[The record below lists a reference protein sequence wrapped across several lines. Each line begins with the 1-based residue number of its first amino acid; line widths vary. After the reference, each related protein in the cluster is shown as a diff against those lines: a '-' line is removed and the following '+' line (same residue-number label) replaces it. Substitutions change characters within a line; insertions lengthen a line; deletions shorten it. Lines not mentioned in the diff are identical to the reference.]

1 MSRVGDWFKRYQE
14 FAALVPGL
22 VFVSLAAWVVFGALD
37 RRLGTDALAMLLELA
52 IRSAFAFAALGLA
65 NLALRRQ
72 RRRLGPGESALL
84 WVRVLNGERGA
95 LIVYLTDT
103 FVWSL
108 AYTSALFF
116 FWPSG

>member
-1 MSRVGDWFKRYQE
+1 MGRVSGWFKRYQE
-14 FAALVPGL
+14 FAGLVPGL
-22 VFVSLAAWVVFGALD
+22 VFLSLVAWVVFGALD

-72 RRRLGPGESALL
+72 RRRLGPGEAAAL
-84 WVRVLNGERGA
+84 WIRVLNGERGA

-103 FVWSL
+103 FVWTL
-108 AYTSALFF
+108 AFIAALLF